1 MRGHHPRVPSSHDH
15 CFEVPSLQVPTRCE
29 TGFVDHVPPVGILGD
44 LPARDFVVSPGFA
57 GLAAL
62 VAAVIA
68 ACAVLYA
75 SRRARQRF
83 EQHRDRDE
91 RRQEQARRD
100 AENAL
105 AWERWQWV
113 VDTAGI
119 EPAASEGATLGLG
132 PAVTLELLSGLIRD
146 AERLGD
152 DTLAKAV
159 AVYQEQLTLVLAQ
172 QAGPVSDIAGATTK
186 RPPVE
191 TRDNKPA
198 SAHRKASMPAPTV
211 AAEKPSTE
219 TPSAT
224 VAETSGGRRRR

>member
-1 MRGHHPRVPSSHDH
+1 
-15 CFEVPSLQVPTRCE
+15 
-29 TGFVDHVPPVGILGD
+29 VDYVPPVGILGD

-57 GLAAL
+57 GVAAL
-62 VAAVIA
+62 VAALIA

-75 SRRARQRF
+75 SRRARRRF
-83 EQHRDRDE
+83 EQQRDRDASH
-91 RRQEQARRD
+91 REQVRHD

-132 PAVTLELLSGLIRD
+132 PAVTLELLSGLLRD

-152 DTLAKAV
+152 ETLARAV
-159 AVYQEQLTLVLAQ
+159 AVHQEQLLLVLAQ
-172 QAGPVSDIAGATTK
+172 QAGPVSDIAVAKT
-186 RPPVE
+186 RPPDG
-191 TRDNKPA
+191 TREKLA
-198 SAHRKASMPAPTV
+198 TV
-211 AAEKPSTE
+211 ATETPFTE

-224 VAETSGGRRRR
+224 AAETSGGRRRR

>member
-1 MRGHHPRVPSSHDH
+1 M
-15 CFEVPSLQVPTRCE
+15 
-29 TGFVDHVPPVGILGD
+29 
-44 LPARDFVVSPGFA
+44 VSPGFA

-172 QAGPVSDIAGATTK
+172 QAGPVSDIAGATAK
-186 RPPVE
+186 RPPDE
-191 TRDNKPA
+191 TRDNNPA
-198 SAHRKASMPAPTV
+198 SAHRKPSMPAPTV
-211 AAEKPSTE
+211 AAEKSSTE

-224 VAETSGGRRRR
+224 MAETSGGRRRR